1 MAARDAA
8 RGGVVARDAGAT
20 RGQQGGKACVGAEQE
35 KRKEENGREEGAHK
49 REREEAVRRW
59 RPVGGKGR
67 REIRI

>member
-35 KRKEENGREEGAHK
+35 KRKEENGK